1 MHGMERNTGTL
12 TRRDSKVQTLHLH
25 LKSYTGPRWFS
36 PSIIKFTQHNHFAPL
51 ALTTKLSRLLPLPAG
66 VACGGTRLKR
76 RGRAAR
82 VEGARGGRRAWGAR
96 GRCGGDALAARA
108 HGERGRRERLPGVRG
123 EHGGRGHPHRAQLL
137 HLPLQ
142 PPVLLGQRAEAAL
155 QVLALQLR
163 LLKLRPAARATSG
176 HHQSLATC
184 IVKLAANKP

>member
-1 MHGMERNTGTL
+1 MQRE
-12 TRRDSKVQTLHLH
+12 
-25 LKSYTGPRWFS
+25 
-36 PSIIKFTQHNHFAPL
+36 
-51 ALTTKLSRLLPLPAG
+51 
-66 VACGGTRLKR
+66 TRLKR

-163 LLKLRPAARATSG
+163 LLKLRPAARAPRQTNREIGKES
-176 HHQSLATC
+176 
-184 IVKLAANKP
+184 V